1 MDYEYKTNFMY
12 DFAAIDEKGEV
23 AIRALAQKLFDTY
36 KDNIV
41 YLTELIMVINHR
53 SWYWYNIDDEL
64 CDIYTRLYYDFDEK
78 AINYL
83 EEQGNEENLS
93 YFFRTL
99 D

>member
-1 MDYEYKTNFMY
+1 MYEYQTTFMY
-12 DFAAIDEKGEV
+12 DFAAVDGEGEI
-23 AIRALAQKLFDTY
+23 AIKDLAEKLFQQY

-53 SWYWYNIDDEL
+53 SWQWFQVDDEL
-64 CDIYTRLYYDFDEK
+64 CDIYTELYYEYDEK

-83 EEQGNEENLS
+83 EKKGNQEELT